1 MQGKTKQSERKIYRT
16 MNIGLKIKQ
25 LCERDNISLAELA
38 RRLGRTRPAIYEM
51 VEKEDVNTSILREC
65 SSIFNIPISYF
76 FEEEDVCCIAEIQE
90 KLSKAEKEIESLR
103 KENLSLRSDKGNSTR
118 VIVELDVT
126 PDEFIKM
133 GLKDKVIQ
141 ILNK

>member
-1 MQGKTKQSERKIYRT
+1 

-126 PDEFIKM
+126 QDEFIKM

>member
-1 MQGKTKQSERKIYRT
+1 
-16 MNIGLKIKQ
+16 
-25 LCERDNISLAELA
+25 
-38 RRLGRTRPAIYEM
+38 M

>member
-1 MQGKTKQSERKIYRT
+1 

-90 KLSKAEKEIESLR
+90 KLSRAEKEIESLR

>member
-90 KLSKAEKEIESLR
+90 KLSRAEKEIESLR

>member
-1 MQGKTKQSERKIYRT
+1 

>member
-1 MQGKTKQSERKIYRT
+1 MQGKTKQSERKIYHA

-126 PDEFIKM
+126 QDEFIKM

>member
-1 MQGKTKQSERKIYRT
+1 

-38 RRLGRTRPAIYEM
+38 RRLGRTRPAVYEM

>member
-1 MQGKTKQSERKIYRT
+1 MS
-16 MNIGLKIKQ
+16 IGLKIKQ
-25 LCERDNISLAELA
+25 LCERDGISLAELA
-38 RRLGRTRPAIYEM
+38 RRLNRTRPAVYEM

-65 SSIFNIPISYF
+65 STIFNIPVSYF
-76 FEEEDVCCIAEIQE
+76 FEEEDVCRIAEIQE
-90 KLSKAEKEIESLR
+90 KLSKAEREIESLR

>member
-1 MQGKTKQSERKIYRT
+1 MQGKTKQSERKIYRD

>member
-1 MQGKTKQSERKIYRT
+1 

-103 KENLSLRSDKGNSTR
+103 KENLSLRLDKGNSTR

>member
-1 MQGKTKQSERKIYRT
+1 

-38 RRLGRTRPAIYEM
+38 RRLGRTRPAVYEM

-103 KENLSLRSDKGNSTR
+103 KENLSLRSNKGNSTR

>member
-1 MQGKTKQSERKIYRT
+1 

-90 KLSKAEKEIESLR
+90 KLSKAEREIESLR